1 MPAILSARELAAALS
16 LRDLTDDH
24 SDDSTGGPHAVRLIA
39 DAITQATGTAYP
51 AAEIRPLHDHPLVP
65 VEDNYEKLGY
75 PPDAVTRDARY
86 TRYASET
93 CMLRSHTTAMIPP
106 ALREIAREPVP
117 DTVLICRGVVYR
129 RDVVDRVHTGTPHQ
143 MDLWRVTS
151 GPLMTPADLDALVD
165 TAVHAALPGAVY
177 RAVPASHPYTESGRQ
192 IDVLV
197 DGEWLE
203 VAECGLAARHVL
215 ARAGLGDHV
224 SGLAMGLGLDRLVM
238 LRKRI
243 TDIRLLSSADPR
255 IAGQMLDLSVYRPV
269 SKHPPIT
276 RDVSVAVDVD
286 ADAETLGAVV
296 RDTIGSSAV
305 EEVLVLG
312 ETGLGKLPPAAI
324 DRLGIRPGQKN
335 VLLRVVLR
343 HPSRT
348 MSDEEANTLR
358 DRIYEAL
365 STP

>member
-1 MPAILSARELAAALS
+1 MPTILSTGELADALS
-16 LRDLTDDH
+16 LRDL
-24 SDDSTGGPHAVRLIA
+24 SDGPHAVRLVA
-39 DAITQATGTAYP
+39 EAITQAVEIAYP
-51 AAEIRPLHDHPLVP
+51 AAEIRLLHDHPLVP

-106 ALREIAREPVP
+106 ALREIAREPAS

-129 RDVVDRVHTGTPHQ
+129 RDAVDRIHTGTPHQ
-143 MDLWRVTS
+143 MDLWRVAT
-151 GPLMTPADLDALVD
+151 GPLVTSADLDALIETVI
-165 TAVHAALPGAVY
+165 HAALPGAVY
-177 RAVPASHPYTESGRQ
+177 RAVPATHPYTEDGRQ
-192 IDVLV
+192 VDVLV
-197 DGEWLE
+197 SGEWLE

-215 ARAGLGDHV
+215 SRSGLGDNV

-243 TDIRLLSSADPR
+243 TDIRLLSSTDPR

-276 RDVSVAVDVD
+276 RDISVAVAAD
-286 ADAETLGAVV
+286 ADAETLGALV
-296 RDTIGSSAV
+296 RDAVGSSAV
-305 EEVLVLG
+305 EEILVLG
-312 ETGLGKLPPAAI
+312 ETALDDLPPAAI
-324 DRLGIRPGQKN
+324 DRLGIGPGQKN

-358 DRIYEAL
+358 DRIHAAL
-365 STP
+365 ANCVNG